1 MTPVQHQQCM
11 GFLEPGA
18 SMNLSFYKVCSQRK
32 SLPMRTGMIAT
43 GIFAKAAPK
52 ISYNS
57 KGLVHGGEWYFLG
70 VQSLAAIVIIL
81 WTCLFTFIAL
91 WVILKQFVGSSW
103 DIVKTRATIFY

>member
-1 MTPVQHQQCM
+1 
-11 GFLEPGA
+11 
-18 SMNLSFYKVCSQRK
+18 
-32 SLPMRTGMIAT
+32 MRTGMIAT

-57 KGLVHGGEWYFLG
+57 KGLIYGGEWYFLG

-91 WVILKQFVGSSW
+91 WVILKQFVCSQW
-103 DIVKTRATIFY
+103 DIVKTMSAAISFIKVLAFCRLLIEWLD